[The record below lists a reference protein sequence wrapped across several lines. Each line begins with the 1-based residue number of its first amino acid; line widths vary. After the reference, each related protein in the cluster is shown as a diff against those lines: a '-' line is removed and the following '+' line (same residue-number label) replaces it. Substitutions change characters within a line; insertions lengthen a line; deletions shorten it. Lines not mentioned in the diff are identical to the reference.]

1 MGYVLGGIVK
11 WLKWVVQ
18 GFQFMGTAI
27 GESIGW
33 IVVHA
38 GKVIDWFATGWG
50 KLTEVV
56 KAPFTAAFEWIG
68 GKIDAFMAK
77 WQWLKGKLG
86 MGADAPPLAWNTG
99 GASGPAAPDGF
110 YKPLKAGGG
119 NVTQTTHVGGIT
131 VVQQPGEDGAAL
143 ARRVRAE
150 LESSD
155 RAKAAARR
163 SRLSDTE

>member
-1 MGYVLGGIVK
+1 VLGGIVTAVT
-11 WLKWVVQ
+11 WVAQAFV
-18 GFQFMGTAI
+18 GVGTAI
-27 GESIGW
+27 GTAIGW

-77 WQWLKGKLG
+77 WEWLKGKLG

-119 NVTQTTHVGGIT
+119 ASVTNNHYPIQVTAA
-131 VVQQPGEDGAAL
+131 PGREVDAAK
-143 ARRVRAE
+143 AVSAE
-150 LESSD
+150 LDRRD

-163 SRLSDTE
+163 SRLGDTE